1 MVGVDAEDTGDFPL
15 FFVKRKPFLFQGQR
29 EFMSK
34 VMDLL
39 IQASQLDE
47 ARAAKLSSFSIG
59 FDIASAVAKAAKSV
73 GLAPSNN
80 ADIPYTSL
88 LILYSRHR
96 GAPMLA
102 RLYGEVIQWHLRGA
116 PTVLARYREDRAQM
130 HNLKC
135 WFRFEDEA
143 WELAIDTKN
152 DDR

>member
-1 MVGVDAEDTGDFPL
+1 MVGVDAEDTRDFPL

-73 GLAPSNN
+73 GLLLLTTLTFPTPRCLFY
-80 ADIPYTSL
+80 IPAIAGLQCWRVCTAKS
-88 LILYSRHR
+88 YSGIFAVRR
-96 GAPMLA
+96 PF
-102 RLYGEVIQWHLRGA
+102 LRA
-116 PTVLARYREDRAQM
+116 TAKTVP
-130 HNLKC
+130 KC
-135 WFRFEDEA
+135 
-143 WELAIDTKN
+143 TT
-152 DDR
+152 

>member
-29 EFMSK
+29 EFISK

-102 RLYGEVIQWHLRGA
+102 RLYGEVHTAASSRCA
-116 PTVLARYREDRAQM
+116 DRSCALPRRPCPNAQPEM
-130 HNLKC
+130 LVPV
-135 WFRFEDEA
+135 
-143 WELAIDTKN
+143 
-152 DDR
+152 